1 MILTSKDFTIINSEL
16 VLLNSRGF
24 SLVFFSAQ
32 QCSYCDEFKPY
43 FDFVADRVTG
53 CNFFLC
59 DMSQEKQL
67 EQASQYTKTPI
78 TYVPL
83 VLLFANGKIINQ
95 FFPDEQNPHNNT
107 NLLVKFLQDST
118 NIHHTSQG
126 VNNPYGGI
134 PYNLNPSRSKTKTC
148 KLADMYTK
156 VTYPNP
162 INK

>member
-1 MILTSKDFTIINSEL
+1 MILTSKDFTVINNEL
-16 VLLNSRGF
+16 VLINSHGF

-32 QCSYCDEFKPY
+32 HCSYCDEFKPD
-43 FDFVADRVTG
+43 FDFVSSRVTG
-53 CNFFLC
+53 CNFFFC

-67 EQASQYTKTPI
+67 EQMSQYTKTPI

-95 FFPDEQNPHNNT
+95 FFPDEQNPNN
-107 NLLVKFLQDST
+107 NAHLLIKFLQDAT
-118 NIHHTSQG
+118 NIYNTPQV

-148 KLADMYTK
+148 KLSDMYTK
-156 VTYPNP
+156 ITYPT
-162 INK
+162 NK